1 MLWMAGGLAD
11 RAGGRTQISQ
21 IWVRPWP
28 GHATASGVV
37 YACAMGGIF
46 LACER

>member
-21 IWVRPWP
+21 IWVRPRP